1 MTIHGEHPFL
11 PAPEERDPVRRF
23 RGRLAA
29 PVTIVTAGES
39 DQRTGLTVS
48 SLFVIEGDPG
58 LVQAVVS
65 PSSDLW
71 DLVAETGR
79 FVVHVCRN
87 SHRHLA
93 DVFAGIRPSPGGMFV
108 RVDITDSDW
117 GPVLTDLEDRAYC
130 TLVGREEVGY
140 AGVVRGLI
148 DRVEVTGTTDPLVYF
163 RGRYH
168 DLG

>member
-1 MTIHGEHPFL
+1 
-11 PAPEERDPVRRF
+11 VRRF

-29 PVTIVTAGES
+29 PVTIVTAGEG
-39 DQRTGLTVS
+39 DRRTGLTVS
-48 SLFVIEGDPG
+48 SLLVIEGEPG
-58 LVQAVVS
+58 LVHAVVS

-71 DLVAETGR
+71 DLVAATGR
-79 FVVHVCRN
+79 FVVHVCRDPN
-87 SHRHLA
+87 REVA
-93 DVFAGIRPSPGGMFV
+93 DVFAGIRPSPGGMFA

-117 GPVLTDLEDRAYC
+117 GPVLTDLEDRAFC
-130 TLVGREEVGY
+130 TLLDREEVGHT
-140 AGVVRGLI
+140 GVVRGLI

>member
-1 MTIHGEHPFL
+1 MTIHSEHPFV
-11 PAPEERDPVRRF
+11 PGPEERDPVRRF

-29 PVTIVTAGES
+29 PVTIVTAGEG
-39 DQRTGLTVS
+39 DRRTGLTVS
-48 SLFVIEGDPG
+48 SLLVIEGEPG
-58 LVQAVVS
+58 LVHAVVS

-71 DLVAETGR
+71 DLVAATGR
-79 FVVHVCRN
+79 FVVHVCRDPN
-87 SHRHLA
+87 REVA
-93 DVFAGIRPSPGGMFV
+93 DVFAGIRPSPGGMFA

-117 GPVLTDLEDRAYC
+117 GPVLTDLEDRAFC
-130 TLVGREEVGY
+130 TLLDREEVGHT
-140 AGVVRGLI
+140 GVVRGLI